1 MKPRGRKIIARR
13 ALLALKCVS
22 HRTTCTGSAVSGLI
36 RYVEPLHPV
45 SPAATSRS
53 PHARIA
59 LATSHPPDPGRCV
72 VSGAERQ
79 GEDNDRYRLGAHAAL
94 RSKIA
99 TSSDE
104 QRARLGGSGHCPHLG
119 ARSEEHTS

>member
-45 SPAATSRS
+45 GPAATSRS
-53 PHARIA
+53 THARIA
-59 LATSHPPDPGRCV
+59 LAMSHHPDPGRCL

-79 GEDNDRYRLGAHAAL
+79 GEDNDRYRLGTAVTMRVKVANH
-94 RSKIA
+94 SH
-99 TSSDE
+99 E
-104 QRARLGGSGHCPHLG
+104 
-119 ARSEEHTS
+119 